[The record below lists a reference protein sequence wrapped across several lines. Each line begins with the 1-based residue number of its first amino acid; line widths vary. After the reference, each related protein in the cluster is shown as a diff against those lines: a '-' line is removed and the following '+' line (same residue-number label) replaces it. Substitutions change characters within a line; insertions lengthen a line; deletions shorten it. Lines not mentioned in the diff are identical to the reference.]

1 MLRFFPLSYDQTNE
15 EESQA
20 ANSSTQS
27 MFATKIEGV
36 RKRFVRSTPSTPV
49 HGPSGG
55 SSSTLL
61 GVAGA
66 SDSNLLSPGGDQHQR
81 QQLPSSFC
89 EDTKFQATIDFVR
102 TYLDNVVQQS
112 SPFGDKE
119 QNKLTFEVFTDPA
132 WSSG

>member
-1 MLRFFPLSYDQTNE
+1 
-15 EESQA
+15 
-20 ANSSTQS
+20 
-27 MFATKIEGV
+27 MFTTKIEGV

-49 HGPSGG
+49 HGPSSSSGGSGGG

-61 GVAGA
+61 GVSSTSPTRV
-66 SDSNLLSPGGDQHQR
+66 SDSNLLMPSGVSEHHAPTPTLPPGFG
-81 QQLPSSFC
+81 

-119 QNKLTFEVFTDPA
+119 QNKLTFEVR
-132 WSSG
+132 